1 MSDIWSLGVLLY
13 EIIALEMPF
22 QATSLP
28 ALVHKI
34 CSSEPNYSKLESKY
48 SPILLLLTKHTLHKQ
63 PDKRPTIQQIVKTD
77 FIKGHIS
84 RLLSY
89 TLKAGNGG
97 VSSAAEPIPQTQ
109 IGKSIDVEEVEKHLE
124 KVINQQREQPKRSG
138 HEDNLRDAEIEKQKQ
153 FNREEESRKMKKFQQ
168 DQINKKKQS
177 VADAESDVVV
187 KPAPPFTRQSSQQE
201 LDEKDKPP
209 QQQRQEVADRNKYPN
224 ESEVTYR
231 AQQDNSKLNNMRAN
245 AAAAVPTNNMEI
257 QSKRYV
263 SGNYHQHNNG
273 NIISGNYNQNNNG
286 NGNVN
291 RAPNASSNV
300 ITGGSQYE
308 SAARRFAWSCTV

>member
-34 CSSEPNYSKLESKY
+34 CSTEPNYTKLESKY
-48 SPILLLLTKHTLHKQ
+48 SPVLLLLTKHTLNKQ

-89 TLKAGNGG
+89 TLKVGNGG
-97 VSSAAEPIPQTQ
+97 VSSAAESVPQVQ
-109 IGKSIDVEEVEKHLE
+109 INKSIDVEEVEKHLE
-124 KVINQQREQPKRSG
+124 KAINQQREQPKRNG

-153 FNREEESRKMKKFQQ
+153 FNRDEESRKMKKFQQ
-168 DQINKKKQS
+168 DQINKKKQLG
-177 VADAESDVVV
+177 DAESDIVV
-187 KPAPPFTRQSSQQE
+187 KPAPPFSRQPSQHE
-201 LDEKDKPP
+201 LDEKEKPSQPQP
-209 QQQRQEVADRNKYPN
+209 QQLRQEVADRSRYPS
-224 ESEVTYR
+224 ESDAQIR

-245 AAAAVPTNNMEI
+245 AAAAIPANNSEM

-263 SGNYHQHNNG
+263 SGNYHHHNNG

-286 NGNVN
+286 NN
-291 RAPNASSNV
+291 RATNASSNI

-308 SAARRFAWSCTV
+308 SAARRCECV